1 MKKLTIVLCIFLLL
15 FGCSKTTPEVNQSEN
30 STTENSD
37 STFDESTGLTIDAET
52 GLLQM
57 TIDELE
63 QFNGKDGNKA
73 FVAIDGNV
81 YDVTNNRK
89 WLDGNHEKG
98 MSAGRDLSAF
108 ISSTPHGYDILKQ
121 FTVVGKIVE

>member
-1 MKKLTIVLCIFLLL
+1 MKKLVFVFGIFLLL
-15 FGCSKTTPEVNQSEN
+15 FGCSAIIPEVNQPEKI
-30 STTENSD
+30 TTEYSD
-37 STFDESTGLTIDAET
+37 ATIDEQTGLTIDIET

-57 TIDELE
+57 TLDELA
-63 QFNGKDGNKA
+63 QFNGKDESKA

-89 WLDGNHEKG
+89 WLNGNHEKG

-108 ISSTPHGYDILKQ
+108 ISSAPHGYDILKQ